1 MAVGCSYVRVPTPE
15 GDVIARTMELGAAVK
30 NGTLPTWTLAV
41 HPSLEQLG
49 KSGTCANMGAK
60 AFAGT
65 HGFVSLDLSPGPGSP
80 YPEAIPTDGINAV
93 GLTISQ
99 HTLQQSVYQDP
110 NMSPHHR
117 ERICFADFTA
127 WVLSSFATV
136 GELATALNK
145 SIVVSSGAS
154 YTAPY
159 GLHWAIDD
167 AEGGHMVVEY
177 LQGSLQLHNNT
188 VGVLTNDPD
197 YIWHL
202 RNLNNF
208 ASLSPM
214 WPSQSFSVPS
224 AVGALP
230 APVGHGFNLRG
241 IPGDSSPPGRF
252 VKLFYLREYA
262 VSAVPAQSID
272 DGIVAATGLM
282 NNVWITQ
289 GTVAENPSVDKAYEF
304 THYTVLKLPSQRK
317 FYFKSYRNTQW
328 KLVQLDKLDLFKKS
342 TFPVDDGS
350 LGIKDV
356 TRDL

>member
-1 MAVGCSYVRVPTPE
+1 MSAPSAVSMPVWWSCAQICFHSCSMYPCAFAVPKEIAASVVMGTSTGDQFVMKMAVGCSYVRVPTPE

-167 AEGGHMVVEY
+167 AEGG
-177 LQGSLQLHNNT
+177 
-188 VGVLTNDPD
+188 
-197 YIWHL
+197 
-202 RNLNNF
+202 
-208 ASLSPM
+208 
-214 WPSQSFSVPS
+214 
-224 AVGALP
+224 
-230 APVGHGFNLRG
+230 
-241 IPGDSSPPGRF
+241 
-252 VKLFYLREYA
+252 
-262 VSAVPAQSID
+262 
-272 DGIVAATGLM
+272 
-282 NNVWITQ
+282 
-289 GTVAENPSVDKAYEF
+289 
-304 THYTVLKLPSQRK
+304 
-317 FYFKSYRNTQW
+317 
-328 KLVQLDKLDLFKKS
+328 
-342 TFPVDDGS
+342 
-350 LGIKDV
+350 
-356 TRDL
+356 